1 MVSGFSGATSALSLG
16 PASGLPS
23 SASSRLG
30 VCAGVSWGPAV
41 DAAAAGGREVGDA
54 GSPGGGGAGCAP
66 PAAAGG
72 RGTAGGGGH
81 RGGRGGRRCARG
93 GRCARRGRRRC
104 RRFVGARAA
113 KHLVLGR
120 ALVLGVGS
128 GCEEQERERTGEGGE
143 AGGAS
148 RKVCP
153 VPNPFP

>member
-54 GSPGGGGAGCAP
+54 GSPEGGGAGCAP

-72 RGTAGGGGH
+72 GAPAAGGAPRAGAGGGE
-81 RGGRGGRRCARG
+81 
-93 GRCARRGRRRC
+93 
-104 RRFVGARAA
+104 RFVGVGAP
-113 KHLVLGR
+113 KHP
-120 ALVLGVGS
+120 A
-128 GCEEQERERTGEGGE
+128 
-143 AGGAS
+143 
-148 RKVCP
+148 
-153 VPNPFP
+153 